1 MKTKMIVMTLLAVMI
16 VLPTGLYAQDTDPE
30 SVAGA
35 LVEALVAKDID
46 VAMALLADDAVVTV
60 IPPPTGTSGVFTGKE
75 EIRVWYE
82 LLVSWNF
89 RAEISSFQVEGDR
102 ATWTTKAWADPF
114 EPLGI
119 LPLEYHAEGVFRD
132 GKIASYT
139 DTMTEDSVTRLTAA
153 MAALPVTGGA
163 QLGSGLL
170 LWLGAA
176 ALLLGSLGGGLRRF
190 SKHAR

>member
-1 MKTKMIVMTLLAVMI
+1 MKTKMIAMTLLAVMI
-16 VLPTGLYAQDTDPE
+16 MLPTGLYAQETDPE
-30 SVAGA
+30 SIASA

-46 VAMALLADDAVVTV
+46 AAMALVADDAVVTV
-60 IPPPTGTSGVFTGKE
+60 IPPPTGTSGVFTGTE
-75 EIRVWYE
+75 EIRAWYE
-82 LLVSWNF
+82 QLVAWNF
-89 RAEISSFQVEGDR
+89 RAEMSNFQVSGDR

-139 DTMTEDSVTRLTAA
+139 DTMTEESVAKLTAA

-163 QLGSGLL
+163 QLGFPLL
-170 LWLGAA
+170 LCLGAG
-176 ALLLGSLGGGLRRF
+176 ALLIGSLGAGLRRF
-190 SKHAR
+190 SKHTR

>member
-1 MKTKMIVMTLLAVMI
+1 MKTKMIVMILLVVMI
-16 VLPTGLYAQDTDPE
+16 GLPTGLYAQDTDPE

-46 VAMALLADDAVVTV
+46 AAMALLADDAVVTV
-60 IPPPTGTSGVFTGKE
+60 IPPPNGTSGVFTGKE
-75 EIRVWYE
+75 EIRAWYE

-163 QLGSGLL
+163 QSGSGLL

-176 ALLLGSLGGGLRRF
+176 ALLLGSLGGGLRRY